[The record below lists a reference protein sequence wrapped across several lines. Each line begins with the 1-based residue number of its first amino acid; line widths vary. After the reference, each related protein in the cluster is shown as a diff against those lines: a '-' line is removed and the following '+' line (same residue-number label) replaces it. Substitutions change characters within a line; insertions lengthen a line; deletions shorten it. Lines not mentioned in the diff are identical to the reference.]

1 MVIYINIPYDAVIM
15 TICSLLLVTNS
26 ILKEPVMENDKKSYM
41 QKLADKIIEWDK
53 KIDEFKKQGNE
64 AASVMK
70 EDSLKMADEL
80 KIKKKEA
87 EEKIKELKAASGE
100 GWEEL
105 KKGTEQAVNDLSQAF
120 EKALSNF
127 KKKECYVD
135 NNFAGF

>member
-41 QKLADKIIEWDK
+41 QKLADKISEWDK
-53 KIDEFKKQGNE
+53 KRDELKKQGNE

-70 EDSLKMADEL
+70 EDSIKIAEDL
-80 KIKKKEA
+80 KIKKKDA
-87 EEKIKELKAASGE
+87 EEKIKELKAVSGE

-105 KKGTEQAVNDLSQAF
+105 KKGAEQAVNDLTQAI
-120 EKALSNF
+120 EKALSKF
-127 KKKECYVD
+127 KKQE
-135 NNFAGF
+135 